1 MPEGEGERVSGKM
14 GRIVELMDHPLLF
27 ALAITLMVVPMMA
40 LLTALF
46 KWLGW
51 AGPAALVQHP

>member
-1 MPEGEGERVSGKM
+1 VAEGEGGKVTGKM
-14 GRIVELMDHPLLF
+14 SRFVELVDHPLLF
-27 ALAITLMVVPMMA
+27 AFAITLMVVPMMA
-40 LLTALF
+40 LMTSLF